1 MDNIRKI
8 FDSDEGTFLVK
19 KHLSEDQYFN
29 QPGPSS
35 RSDEAKDQDEEL
47 PTDLSVSGS
56 ARRKHPAKITSAV
69 VVQEF
74 KNKNRPPP
82 LMSLSLTSDS
92 PQKTGG
98 LADCGGEGERSGA
111 WRGSIRLVLIGM
123 LLRTSQFLTSI
134 STRQTRTTKVGV
146 DLVARDRGMVQ
157 SPRRCQFW
165 RRQDGLHHLELPHP
179 GPRSWG
185 RCCARRL
192 QHLWTG
198 VVLSGRGQLGLTWTN
213 CHPQFPRYIRGQ
225 WCLKQVLSL
234 YLHTPP
240 EQLLRKIK
248 CSGHTANA
256 EGLQIQV
263 ETWGDMSQ
271 LFW

>member
-111 WRGSIRLVLIGM
+111 WRGSIRLVLTGI
-123 LLRTSQFLTSI
+123 LLGISRFLTGI
-134 STRQTRTTKVGV
+134 
-146 DLVARDRGMVQ
+146 
-157 SPRRCQFW
+157 
-165 RRQDGLHHLELPHP
+165 
-179 GPRSWG
+179 
-185 RCCARRL
+185 
-192 QHLWTG
+192 
-198 VVLSGRGQLGLTWTN
+198 
-213 CHPQFPRYIRGQ
+213 
-225 WCLKQVLSL
+225 
-234 YLHTPP
+234 
-240 EQLLRKIK
+240 
-248 CSGHTANA
+248 
-256 EGLQIQV
+256 
-263 ETWGDMSQ
+263 
-271 LFW
+271 